1 MSRHRARRAAPVAAS
16 RAAAVAALLAS
27 CVLAAAAAAGDGARA
42 APSRSESRGVTSA
55 FERPPPHPALDLSDA
70 RLRRARPRG
79 RALLEAEP
87 FDAPEQ
93 VHLLPGGP
101 NEMVVVWA
109 SASVADVD
117 AVVRYAEE
125 GGDANDDADL
135 ARRRSFRTAEV
146 HTTAY
151 TAQLCLGES
160 MSVDPA
166 MGNRHPVDLDALV
179 ALANTSAW
187 APRDASNFFAA
198 DGVDDVIPAGWFGS
212 PPWEKAICLEYNNP
226 DSQYQSP
233 FIRTAR
239 LVGLRPGATYRYE
252 LPGDE
257 EEEEEADSTP
267 STEYSK
273 RRSDRPGY
281 DDEPA
286 PGGRTFT
293 ALPAPGSLPET
304 TGTGK
309 LVLGVVGDTG
319 QTEVTRAVLEH
330 LGAATESSPRV
341 DLVLHTGDVSYADG
355 HAPRWDSFGRL
366 SEALFSRVPLL
377 TTPGNHDVTLNGLES
392 TAYRA
397 RYPSPHVRSK
407 SPSPDWWS
415 LDVGLAH
422 VIGVS
427 SYAPAGERR
436 EVRSLRQANGMERF
450 GLDGDVA
457 TSMRR
462 WLINDLAAV
471 DRAKT
476 PWVVVMFHVPWYN
489 SNRGHFREAERHRW
503 ALERVLYDGGVDFVL
518 NGHVHA
524 YERSR
529 NVFDGK
535 SDPCG
540 PVHLVVGD
548 GGNYEGPYGGGWRDP
563 QPEWSAF
570 REGSFGAGRLVLENA
585 TDATWTWHR
594 TTCVESGGV
603 TRFNETWYVP
613 VDEPSGG
620 GANGSGSPCKSSND
634 VSAQAMAPVDF
645 ARFARD
651 PALCPNRAGSGSRE
665 RRDDA
670 RDENDSRDGGGGS
683 SAVAVEAFLAV
694 GWAATAAALAWAL
707 AALRRERRG
716 ASAFR
721 HAQLQLG
728 DDDNL

>member
-1 MSRHRARRAAPVAAS
+1 M
-16 RAAAVAALLAS
+16 
-27 CVLAAAAAAGDGARA
+27 
-42 APSRSESRGVTSA
+42 
-55 FERPPPHPALDLSDA
+55 
-70 RLRRARPRG
+70 RRARPRG

-117 AVVRYAEE
+117 AVVRYAEA
-125 GGDANDDADL
+125 GGDANDDVDL

-151 TAQLCLGES
+151 TARALGES

-166 MGNRHPVDLDALV
+166 MGNRH
-179 ALANTSAW
+179 SG
-187 APRDASNFFAA
+187 PRRPGRAREPWRGARGRKLFAA
-198 DGVDDVIPAGWFGS
+198 DGVDDAIPAGWLVAAVGEGHL
-212 PPWEKAICLEYNNP
+212 PRVQQPGL
-226 DSQYQSP
+226 QYQSP
-233 FIRTAR
+233 FIRTASSSGSGPAR
-239 LVGLRPGATYRYE
+239 RRYE
-252 LPGDE
+252 LPGTRRRRGSGVDGIFQ
-257 EEEEEADSTP
+257 AAFRP
-267 STEYSK
+267 SRV
-273 RRSDRPGY
+273 RRRTRS
-281 DDEPA
+281 
-286 PGGRTFT
+286 GGRTF
-293 ALPAPGSLPET
+293 AAPRDWFFPET
-304 TGTGK
+304 TQGK

-319 QTEVTRAVLEH
+319 QTEVTHAVLEFPAPRRVR
-330 LGAATESSPRV
+330 AARR
-341 DLVLHTGDVSYADG
+341 LVLHTGDRSSPTGTRRVGIPS
-355 HAPRWDSFGRL
+355 RL
-366 SEALFSRVPLL
+366 SERLFSRVPLL
-377 TTPGNHDVTLNGLES
+377 TTPGNHDVTLHALES

-397 RYPSPHVRSK
+397 RYPSPHARSR

-422 VIGVS
+422 VVGIS

-436 EVRSLRQANGMERF
+436 EVQSLRRANGMERF

-462 WLINDLAAV
+462 WLKDDLAAV

-489 SNRGHFREAERHRW
+489 SNHGHFLEAERHRW
-503 ALERVLYDGGVDFVL
+503 ALERVLYDGGVDVVL

-524 YERSR
+524 YERSW
-529 NVFDGK
+529 NVFDGEL
-535 SDPCG
+535 DPCG

-548 GGNYEGPYGGGWRDP
+548 GGNYEGPYGGGWRVP

-670 RDENDSRDGGGGS
+670 RDKNDSRDGGGGA

-707 AALRRERRG
+707 VALRRERRG